1 MIYYGDE
8 CGMWGSNDPDCRKP
22 MVWNDKKYEP
32 ETNNPDQTK
41 HNRDKV
47 VFNKDLFNW
56 YKKFIYLRN
65 QYQAIKAGNY
75 TTLLTYDAQKV
86 YAFSRKL
93 GNEEVIV
100 VINRGNEAVHFT
112 LPIFIDGNYKDVFTK
127 KTMRQLDIEPMG
139 IVVLSNTL
147 L

>member
-32 ETNNPDQTK
+32 ETTNPDQTK

-86 YAFSRKL
+86 SA
-93 GNEEVIV
+93 IV
-100 VINRGNEAVHFT
+100 TGKQIGRAHV
-112 LPIFIDGNYKDVFTK
+112 
-127 KTMRQLDIEPMG
+127 
-139 IVVLSNTL
+139 
-147 L
+147 